1 MQAYYSTVGIIFA
14 MLRTASHP
22 WMTRVRATATYT
34 VQGARVELFILPHT
48 SLHRI
53 AADALILACDATL
66 RMTKGFRKQLR
77 DYAGFDFVEQEAV
90 SCAPLPPQGVAL
102 TNAGRTKF
110 RHILHANI
118 YDAQYT
124 TDSERQLQA
133 LRNALTVAAERGMQT
148 IAFADYTLDLRRAVA
163 EETAWTIAQAIAQRP
178 ASLNHFRIVCTHAVN
193 GWAFQQILN
202 WVSQKGFEPYRAMYR
217 VRHTVLHAVQ
227 GDWQKT
233 PAQGFWRFT
242 EPSLRPDDAFIKRG
256 GLILRSKTQ
265 ELAPIALG
273 DATITAGGALPYPF
287 VLHLAVLEGG
297 RIPARDTL
305 VAGVRAALSLS
316 HNQNLGTLLIPMPH
330 PLEGMSQSEFA
341 HTVVAT
347 ISDYLHELI
356 ARMERCILLGANEA
370 EFRAWQEAVDAL
382 REQLS
387 LPPLEAAYSQG
398 A

>member
-1 MQAYYSTVGIIFA
+1 
-14 MLRTASHP
+14 
-22 WMTRVRATATYT
+22 MTRVRASATYT
-34 VQGARVELFILPHT
+34 VQGARVELFLLPHT
-48 SLHRI
+48 SLHRV
-53 AADALILACDATL
+53 AADALILASDATL

-77 DYAGFDFVEQEAV
+77 DYAGFDLVEQEAV
-90 SCAPLPPQGVAL
+90 SCAPLPPQGVAI
-102 TNAGRTKF
+102 TGAGRTKF

-124 TDSERQLQA
+124 TDAERQLQG
-133 LRNALTVAAERGMQT
+133 LLNALAVAAERSMQT
-148 IAFADYTLDLRRAVA
+148 VAIADYTLDLRRAVA

-178 ASLNHFRIVCTHAVN
+178 SSLNQFKILCTNAVN
-193 GWAFQQILN
+193 GWAFQQILS

-217 VRHTVLHAVQ
+217 VRHTILHAAQ

-233 PAQGFWRFT
+233 PAHGFWRFT

-256 GLILRSKTQ
+256 GQVLRAKTQ
-265 ELAPIALG
+265 ELAPIASG
-273 DATITAGGALPYPF
+273 DATITAGGALHYPF
-287 VLHLAVLEGG
+287 VIHLAALEGG
-297 RIPARDTL
+297 RIPSRDTL
-305 VAGVRAALSLS
+305 FAAVRAALSLS
-316 HNQNLGTLLIPMPH
+316 HNQNLGALLIPMPV
-330 PLEGMSQSEFA
+330 PLNGMSHSEFA

-356 ARMERCILLGANEA
+356 SRIERCILLGANDA

-387 LPPLEAAYSQG
+387 LPPLETAYSQG